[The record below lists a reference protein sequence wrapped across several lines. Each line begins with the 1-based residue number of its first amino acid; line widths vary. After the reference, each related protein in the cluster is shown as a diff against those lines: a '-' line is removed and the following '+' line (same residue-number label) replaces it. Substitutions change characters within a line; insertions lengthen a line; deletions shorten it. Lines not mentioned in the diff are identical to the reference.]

1 MQMYNTRTTWTT
13 FKYALHV
20 QNENIYVQHSALQI
34 WLIILRCRL
43 SIGFLLVKLY
53 KWQPIMCGSFSIM

>member
-1 MQMYNTRTTWTT
+1 MQMYNTRTTCTT

-34 WLIILRCRL
+34 LLIILRCRL

-53 KWQPIMCGSFSIM
+53 K